1 MKIKFYEFFSK
12 KLLLQFDVV
21 FDSGK
26 KIVTSAVYRQLGD
39 SNSQWHKKNLQK
51 MPVGGSPSWGTNIY
65 ILYTISSE
73 LKLYVS
79 KRGLKNFQRLK
90 MLSCKFLIAN
100 NKFLKIYEA
109 KAVSEK

>member
-39 SNSQWHKKNLQK
+39 SNSQWHKKNLQEG
-51 MPVGGSPSWGTNIY
+51 PVGGSASWGN
-65 ILYTISSE
+65 SSWGKCQLE
-73 LKLYVS
+73 D
-79 KRGLKNFQRLK
+79 KNLTFGRAI
-90 MLSCKFLIAN
+90 FLQ
-100 NKFLKIYEA
+100 F
-109 KAVSEK
+109 